1 MFRTNDAKKE
11 HHLLMPAILG
21 LKAVWL
27 FETILLMIIKHPLE
41 SKENRRLE
49 RPNKTRGSG
58 QLPSLDRKSGLFK
71 PPRRQSVVELNPPS
85 QYEILL

>member
-1 MFRTNDAKKE
+1 
-11 HHLLMPAILG
+11 MPAILG

-41 SKENRRLE
+41 SKENQRHE
-49 RPNKTRGSG
+49 RPNKTRGNG
-58 QLPSLDRKSGLFK
+58 QLRSLDRKSGLFK